1 MFTELPR
8 DHRKRSGHRVA
19 AKGDRLMP
27 GSSTEAFAQSMPK
40 HTYVQEYGKAGLF
53 APLIRRPICPSLIP
67 VRLRRR
73 LNVLIS

>member
-1 MFTELPR
+1 MFTELLR

-19 AKGDRLMP
+19 AKGDRLIP

-53 APLIRRPICPSLIP
+53 APLTTLSSGQVYNAIACG
-67 VRLRRR
+67 
-73 LNVLIS
+73 VL